1 MNLTM
6 KGTEVEAGMKITTT
20 RISRFSARWVG
31 IVLALCLTSVLATA
45 ISVWALT
52 DLTHKSLEP
61 LVSDFNRDKG
71 KVRLVTF
78 LDPT

>member
-1 MNLTM
+1 MNLKA
-6 KGTEVEAGMKITTT
+6 KGTEVEAGIKIATTW
-20 RISRFSARWVG
+20 ISRFRARWVG
-31 IVLALCLTSVLATA
+31 IVLALCLTNVLATG

-52 DLTHKSLEP
+52 DLTPKTLEP

>member
-1 MNLTM
+1 MNLKA
-6 KGTEVEAGMKITTT
+6 KGTEVETGMKIAPT
-20 RISRFSARWVG
+20 RISRFRARWVG
-31 IVLALCLTSVLATA
+31 IGLALCLTSVLATG

-52 DLTHKSLEP
+52 DLTPKTLEP

-78 LDPT
+78 LDHT

>member
-1 MNLTM
+1 MNLQAE
-6 KGTEVEAGMKITTT
+6 GTEVEAGMKITTT
-20 RISRFSARWVG
+20 RISRFRARWVG
-31 IVLALCLTSVLATA
+31 IILALCLTSVLATA

-52 DLTHKSLEP
+52 DLTPKSLEP